1 VSDRLR
7 DFEPGRDEAAVA
19 ALWGRCFGEA
29 KGGQTPAWLFREG
42 PAGPAPR
49 VVAEVDGRVVAHA
62 GMMPV
67 RFHVDGRTV
76 RGGYS
81 VGAMT
86 DPDQQGRGWFV
97 RTATHLYER
106 LEREGFGFVAGFS
119 NASSHHLHVT
129 RLERTPVRP
138 FPWCVR
144 PLRPLAGARALWR
157 GWSGVPDPRPRGAAP
172 RSVTAGALRVE
183 PVSPDDPRLD
193 ALWERV
199 REEVAVGA
207 VRDAAYARWRYG
219 ARPRAGYRALLALRG
234 EAPLAWIVGRIL
246 PMRGLL
252 GGFLMDLSVV
262 PGEHEAGSV
271 LLQAFESWVREEGG
285 HVASALL
292 PGRGTARSVL
302 RAGGY
307 RRVPERLHPQ
317 VVRLSVRGFGDLAAS
332 SLLADPSAWCLSWGD
347 VDVV

>member
-144 PLRPLAGARALWR
+144 PLRPLAGA
-157 GWSGVPDPRPRGAAP
+157 DF
-172 RSVTAGALRVE
+172 RS
-183 PVSPDDPRLD
+183 
-193 ALWERV
+193 
-199 REEVAVGA
+199 
-207 VRDAAYARWRYG
+207 
-219 ARPRAGYRALLALRG
+219 
-234 EAPLAWIVGRIL
+234 
-246 PMRGLL
+246 
-252 GGFLMDLSVV
+252 F
-262 PGEHEAGSV
+262 GEHEWDTTASLKGGLEWGSI
-271 LLQAFESWVREEGG
+271 GG
-285 HVASALL
+285 TPGPWSRTRMRHDAPSTSAAMRIERPPVA
-292 PGRGTARSVL
+292 
-302 RAGGY
+302 
-307 RRVPERLHPQ
+307 
-317 VVRLSVRGFGDLAAS
+317 
-332 SLLADPSAWCLSWGD
+332 
-347 VDVV
+347 